1 LLRKN
6 YPEEIEQKMR
16 AFFETLNEKVR
27 RRYAAIEAIKL
38 GHGGQKYISSVLG
51 CHPQTVMAGIDEI
64 VNGTEIPEE
73 RIRKPGSGRKKII
86 ETVGNIDDIFFE
98 ILKNHTAGSPME
110 KDLKWTNLSLEAISK
125 AFESK
130 GMNISPY
137 VVKQLLKKHGFV
149 ERKMQKSVT
158 MKECKDRNEQ
168 FERIHELINEY
179 STSKNPIISMDVKKR
194 IHRQFL
200 SRGESPLYSTIKGL

>member
-1 LLRKN
+1 MLRKN

-110 KDLKWTNLSLEAISK
+110 KDIKWTNLSLKEISK
-125 AFESK
+125 AFQSK

-149 ERKMQKSVT
+149 ERKMQKAVT
-158 MKECKDRNEQ
+158 MKDCKDRNEQ

-179 STSKNPIISMDVKKR
+179 STSKNPIISMDVKKKN
-194 IHRQFL
+194 
-200 SRGESPLYSTIKGL
+200 T

>member
-1 LLRKN
+1 MLRKN

-158 MKECKDRNEQ
+158 MKDCKDRNEQ

-200 SRGESPLYSTIKGL
+200 SRGESPLYSTTKGL

>member
-1 LLRKN
+1 MLRKN

-27 RRYAAIEAIKL
+27 RRYAGLEAIKL
-38 GHGGQKYISSVLG
+38 GHGGQKYLSSVLG

-73 RIRKPGSGRKKII
+73 RIRKPGSGRKKIT

-110 KDLKWTNLSLEAISK
+110 KDIKWTNLSLKEISK

-149 ERKMQKSVT
+149 ERKMQKAVT
-158 MKECKDRNEQ
+158 MKDCKDRNEQ
-168 FERIHELINEY
+168 FKRIQELKDEY
-179 STSKNPIISMDVKKR
+179 LKSENPIISMDVKKR
-194 IHRQFL
+194 IYRQFL
-200 SRGESPLYSTIKGL
+200 P

>member
-1 LLRKN
+1 
-6 YPEEIEQKMR
+6 MR

-110 KDLKWTNLSLEAISK
+110 KDIKWTNLSLKEISK

-149 ERKMQKSVT
+149 ERKMQKAVT
-158 MKECKDRNEQ
+158 MKDCKDRNEQ

>member
-158 MKECKDRNEQ
+158 MKDCKDRNEQ

>member
-1 LLRKN
+1 MLRKK
-6 YPEEIEQKMR
+6 YSEDIEQKMR

-27 RRYAAIEAIKL
+27 RRYAGLEAIKL
-38 GHGGQKYISSVLG
+38 GHGGQKYLSSVLG

-86 ETVGNIDDIFFE
+86 ETVENIDEVFFE
-98 ILKNHTAGSPME
+98 ILKNHTAGSPMDE
-110 KDLKWTNLSLEAISK
+110 DIKWTNLSLKAISK

-158 MKECKDRNEQ
+158 MKDCKDRNEQ
-168 FERIHELINEY
+168 FDRIHELINEY
-179 STSKNPIISMDVKKR
+179 STSKNPIISIDVKKR

-200 SRGESPLYSTIKGL
+200 P

>member
-1 LLRKN
+1 LLRIK

-27 RRYAAIEAIKL
+27 RQYAAIEAIKL
-38 GHGGQKYISSVLG
+38 GHGGQKYICSVLG
-51 CHPQTVMAGIDEI
+51 CHPQTVMAGIEEI
-64 VNGTEIPEE
+64 VNGTEIPEG

-86 ETVGNIDDIFFE
+86 ETVENIDDIFFE
-98 ILKNHTAGSPME
+98 ILKNHTAGSPMD
-110 KDLKWTNLSLEAISK
+110 KDIKWTNLSLEAISK

-137 VVKQLLKKHGFV
+137 VVKQLLNKHGFV
-149 ERKMQKSVT
+149 ERKMQKAVT
-158 MKECKDRNEQ
+158 MKDCKDRNEQ

-200 SRGESPLYSTIKGL
+200 P

>member
-1 LLRKN
+1 
-6 YPEEIEQKMR
+6 MR

-27 RRYAAIEAIKL
+27 RRYAGLEAIKL
-38 GHGGQKYISSVLG
+38 GHGGQKYLSSVLG

-86 ETVGNIDDIFFE
+86 ETVENIDEVFFE
-98 ILKNHTAGSPME
+98 ILKNHTAGSPMDE
-110 KDLKWTNLSLEAISK
+110 DIKWTNLSLKAISK

-158 MKECKDRNEQ
+158 MKDCKDRNEQ

-179 STSKNPIISMDVKKR
+179 STSKNPIISIDVKKR

-200 SRGESPLYSTIKGL
+200 P

>member
-1 LLRKN
+1 MLHIK
-6 YPEEIEQKMR
+6 YSEEIEKLMK
-16 AFFETLNEKVR
+16 AFFETLNEKGR

-64 VNGTEIPEE
+64 INGTEIPVDI
-73 RIRKPGSGRKKII
+73 IRKPGGGRNKII

-98 ILKNHTAGSPME
+98 ILKNHTAGSPMD
-110 KDLKWTNLSLEAISK
+110 KDIKWTNLSLEAISK

-130 GMNISPY
+130 GMNITPY

-149 ERKMQKSVT
+149 ERKMQKAVT
-158 MKECKDRNEQ
+158 MKDCKDRNEE
-168 FERIHELINEY
+168 FAVLH
-179 STSKNPIISMDVKKR
+179 
-194 IHRQFL
+194 
-200 SRGESPLYSTIKGL
+200 